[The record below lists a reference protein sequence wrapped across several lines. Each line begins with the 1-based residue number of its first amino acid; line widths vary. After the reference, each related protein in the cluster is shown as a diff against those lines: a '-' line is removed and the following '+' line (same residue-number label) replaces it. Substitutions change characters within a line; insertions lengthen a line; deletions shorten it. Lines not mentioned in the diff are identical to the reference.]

1 MAMFSLQMGMMVEA
15 YMAWSS
21 SQKIVSGNGVF
32 DSDERCTREEERRK
46 CDNVHTTL
54 FSVLVL
60 DIFCES
66 LDHFKSH
73 VWVITTL

>member
-1 MAMFSLQMGMMVEA
+1 MAVFSLQMGMMVEA

-32 DSDERCTREEERRK
+32 DSDERRTREEEQRK

-60 DIFCES
+60 DVFCES
-66 LDHFKSH
+66 LDRFKSH
-73 VWVITTL
+73 VQVLMAL